1 MIYVVFGI
9 LIVLT
14 SFSLYLLLQV
24 LRLKKAIFSI
34 IGPRLDLHENRLKT
48 LAKK

>member
-1 MIYVVFGI
+1 MIYVLFGLVLI
-9 LIVLT
+9 LFC
-14 SFSLYLLLQV
+14 FSLYLLLQV
-24 LRLKKAIFSI
+24 LRLKKAIISV

>member
-1 MIYVVFGI
+1 MIYVVLGI
-9 LIVLT
+9 LVILT
-14 SFSLYLLLQV
+14 LFSLYLLLQV
-24 LRLKKAIFSI
+24 LRLKKAIVSV